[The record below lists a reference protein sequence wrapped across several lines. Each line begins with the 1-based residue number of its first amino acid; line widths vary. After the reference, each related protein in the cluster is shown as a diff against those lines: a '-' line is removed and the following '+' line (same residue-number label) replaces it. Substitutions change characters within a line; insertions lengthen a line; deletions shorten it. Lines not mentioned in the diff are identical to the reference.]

1 MIVFPA
7 GLQRCAPTRTKTSAT
22 SKNNPH
28 ATAVKNAMGAVVDPV
43 ATGAAVDP
51 YATEAVGDLDAMGA
65 VGDPAMESHRIASS
79 KFIKFP
85 QKWSDQNI
93 IHMLYT
99 RMSLI
104 LCRVQKALHGSFQS
118 SKKMSPL
125 PPLVSPVPLMNLSV
139 GAKINCPRSRWHCF
153 LCISVWLHMSHYN
166 SVFVRVL
173 CSWFFFHLVF
183 HITIQDTLCLFNSPE
198 VTLPRHRQ

>member
-28 ATAVKNAMGAVVDPV
+28 ATAVKNAMGAVVDPVATGAVVDPV

-85 QKWSDQNI
+85 QK
-93 IHMLYT
+93 
-99 RMSLI
+99 
-104 LCRVQKALHGSFQS
+104 
-118 SKKMSPL
+118 
-125 PPLVSPVPLMNLSV
+125 
-139 GAKINCPRSRWHCF
+139 
-153 LCISVWLHMSHYN
+153 
-166 SVFVRVL
+166 
-173 CSWFFFHLVF
+173 
-183 HITIQDTLCLFNSPE
+183 
-198 VTLPRHRQ
+198 